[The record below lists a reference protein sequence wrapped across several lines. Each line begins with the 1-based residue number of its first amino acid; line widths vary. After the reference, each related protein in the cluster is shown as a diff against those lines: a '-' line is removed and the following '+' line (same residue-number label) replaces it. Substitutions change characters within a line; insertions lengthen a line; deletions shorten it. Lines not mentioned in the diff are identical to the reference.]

1 MRQEHKYQAWKV
13 KKTGPKWYNWQMIE
27 ELDEKDENKTPE
39 KVDLFTKWNKD
50 FLEELPAISC
60 A

>member
-1 MRQEHKYQAWKV
+1 
-13 KKTGPKWYNWQMIE
+13 MIE
-27 ELDEKDENKTPE
+27 ELDEEDKNKIPE
-39 KVDLFTKWNKD
+39 KVDLFAKWDKD